1 MNRSERHREI
11 KSISKELTFIQKH
24 TVLPQLLKDKS
35 LNIIDEANRL
45 LLVAGT
51 HEDKVLQ
58 EKWNKLTT
66 LFQRS
71 YSLEARLQYLK
82 VGYKFEQNIPIIEK

>member
-1 MNRSERHREI
+1 MNRAERHREI

-24 TVLPQLLKDKS
+24 TVLPRLLKDKS
-35 LNIIDEANRL
+35 INAIDETNRL